1 MMYWR
6 DEERYIKSLKKS
18 KGIIPVEDPELK
30 HNALLERIINN
41 CFAVFNNQ
49 MQNLKLVYLY
59 SKREQPPPIND
70 YYGVCFGTKSGIYA
84 IGISLEAIAE
94 GEKSAT
100 GVFLH
105 ELAHVITGNVGHTK
119 EFYSKLQEL
128 TEHYNQKMGKKII
141 AI

>member
-1 MMYWR
+1 MYWR
-6 DEERYIKSLKKS
+6 DEERYIKSLRKK
-18 KGIIPVEDPELK
+18 GVIPVEDPELK
-30 HNALLERIINN
+30 HNVLLEQIISN

-59 SKREQPPPIND
+59 SKQEHPPPINN
-70 YYGVCFGTKSGIYA
+70 YYGVCFGTESGIYA

-105 ELAHVITGNVGHTK
+105 ELAHVITGNNGHTK
-119 EFYSKLQEL
+119 EFYLKLHEL
-128 TEHYNQKMGKKII
+128 TEQYNRKMGKKII
-141 AI
+141 AL